1 MAGNL
6 FHQIPG
12 EDDTHEVGLV
22 GVDEVFP
29 LGDAAGGSVVLV
41 LLRIGVTAIDV
52 VQINGDIGALQ
63 LVPGD
68 IVQIPGIRFFRKE
81 VGDGHNPNI
90 DICKMKFS
98 KSALISSNMKLNCG
112 MKVLVKDSKTT
123 NGRDIRVNSKK
134 LSV

>member
-1 MAGNL
+1 MYRW
-6 FHQIPG
+6 
-12 EDDTHEVGLV
+12 
-22 GVDEVFP
+22 
-29 LGDAAGGSVVLV
+29 
-41 LLRIGVTAIDV
+41 LRYSNVIHINIDV
-52 VQINGDIGALQ
+52 NNNAS
-63 LVPGD
+63 
-68 IVQIPGIRFFRKE
+68 
-81 VGDGHNPNI
+81 NPNI